1 MTQAPE
7 GPKKA
12 SEIAAERRRA
22 RQEEMLRE
30 NLKRRKDQ
38 SRARRSPAAATEAGE
53 APDALDPAERGPDA
67 SD

>member
-1 MTQAPE
+1 MSDTPNAPR
-7 GPKKA
+7 KA

-38 SRARRSPAAATEAGE
+38 GRARRAPPSTPADGAGPDEAG
-53 APDALDPAERGPDA
+53 GA
-67 SD
+67 S